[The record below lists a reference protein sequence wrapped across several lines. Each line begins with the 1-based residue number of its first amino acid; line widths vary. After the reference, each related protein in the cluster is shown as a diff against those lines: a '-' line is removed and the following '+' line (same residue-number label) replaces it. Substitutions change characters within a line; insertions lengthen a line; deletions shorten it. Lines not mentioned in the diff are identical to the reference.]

1 MEVAHI
7 DSRMGKSTKKKNKY
21 KKTKD
26 PLGPRAPT
34 SVPARPSVRLA
45 KSSFLIIPPAV
56 LSLYLSDTR
65 AAQPFR

>member
-1 MEVAHI
+1 MEVAHLTAAWEVDEEEQQQI
-7 DSRMGKSTKKKNKY
+7 Q
-21 KKTKD
+21 KTKD

-65 AAQPFR
+65 AQPFR